1 VKDTAAS
8 AAGQVAAAALCQDEA
23 SLHRSTP
30 MDIRHCLLPMALAL
44 LAGCGSPRPPE
55 TERRPDP
62 QAAAT
67 RRDDAPTRVQ
77 ATATRAEPAP
87 TGWKPAQPTGNA
99 P

>member
-62 QAAAT
+62 QAAA
-67 RRDDAPTRVQ
+67 P
-77 ATATRAEPAP
+77 AETTTPPGGGVARSR
-87 TGWKPAQPTGNA
+87 GGGAHKPQKQ
-99 P
+99 

>member
-1 VKDTAAS
+1 
-8 AAGQVAAAALCQDEA
+8 
-23 SLHRSTP
+23 

-67 RRDDAPTRVQ
+67 RRDDAPARVQ
-77 ATATRAEPAP
+77 ATATRAEPAL
-87 TGWKPAQPTGNA
+87 TNRRSSRPAP
-99 P
+99 